1 MFLLILNFV
10 KPYRALFDK
19 SPDGRESS
27 PLVRSKLP
35 SSLAHPR
42 HSHLKGQNQHLSPP
56 TSTATGLLG
65 NFEESVL
72 NGRLEPASL
81 VNGFT
86 AEIGASGSFCPKHK
100 TLPVTVFF
108 YTLHDV
114 EKGDGVSSP
123 YLGHINLGSKGYHVP
138 KVGTVQVVSFLSIK

>member
-1 MFLLILNFV
+1 MILLILINYSFTL
-10 KPYRALFDK
+10 PRRALFDK
-19 SPDGRESS
+19 SPDGRENS

-35 SSLAHPR
+35 SNLVHPR
-42 HSHLKGQNQHLSPP
+42 HSHLSGQHQHLSPP
-56 TSTATGLLG
+56 TSSATGLLG

-108 YTLHDV
+108 YTLHDA

-123 YLGHINLGSKGYHVP
+123 YLGHINLGHKGYLVP
-138 KVGTVQVVSFLSIK
+138 KVGTVQVVSFN